1 VASVLTANDDY
12 VGQLVRAPKTAELIS
27 NYLRTRIVRG
37 ELKPGE
43 KLPSEAKLMEQF
55 GVSRPT
61 LREAFRI
68 LETEALISVRRGSR
82 GGAEV
87 ITPDVSVAARYVG
100 LLLQMAGTT
109 VADVYEARVVVEPS
123 CARKLAQRRTKQ
135 DLADLEAAV
144 EDLQAIVDAGRDE
157 VPDPAAWARATYR
170 FHELV
175 LDRAGNKTLAIQ
187 AGVLHEIVAT
197 HLSISVARDFQRPE
211 TMDLFRKTVRSYRKL
226 ISLLE
231 ARDGDGAEKHWRAQ
245 MEAAGRELLR
255 DDLKNKRVVDLFT

>member
-1 VASVLTANDDY
+1 MAAGLNGFDQSV
-12 VGQLVRAPKTAELIS
+12 GHIVRAPKTAELIS

-43 KLPSEAKLMEQF
+43 KLPSEARLMEQF

-68 LETEALISVRRGSR
+68 LETELLINVRRGSR

-87 ITPDVSVAARYVG
+87 LVPDVSVAARYVG

-109 VADVYEARVVVEPS
+109 VADVYEARVVVEPG
-123 CARKLAQRRTKQ
+123 CARKLAHRRTKQ
-135 DLADLEAAV
+135 DIADLLACIEEV
-144 EDLQAIVDAGRDE
+144 QAIVDAGPDK
-157 VPDPAAWARATYR
+157 VTDPAAWARATYR
-170 FHELV
+170 FHEL
-175 LDRAGNKTLAIQ
+175 LLERAGNKTLAIQ
-187 AGVLHEIVAT
+187 AGVLHAVVST
-197 HLSISVARDFQRPE
+197 HLAASVASNLRSPE
-211 TMDLFRKTVRSYRKL
+211 APEFFRKAVRSYRKL
-226 ISLLE
+226 VTLVE
-231 ARDGDGAEKHWRAQ
+231 ARDGEGAEKHWRTQ